1 MGFKQARRIVES
13 LGWKLDRVRGSHYIY
28 TKDGVEFILP
38 QHRGDI
44 PRFILKRIRLMEQ
57 YESDKYLV
65 QENTIQ

>member
-28 TKDGVEFILP
+28 TKCGVEFILP

-44 PRFILKRIRLMEQ
+44 PKFILRKIKLMEHN
-57 YESDKYLV
+57 ESDKYLV